1 MHPLTWLIKLH
12 SNFTIVTDFKFT
24 VLQLQFLLLLQF
36 AVVPQDLT
44 EKWQQSIAENAW
56 LNRENIQLRNSLQQ
70 LNSLVANGT
79 TAAATGGPTPPQ
91 GTPNIGTG
99 SGTPHPTPASGMEGL
114 AAAAAATVAAAAAG
128 GGGMSRGQMLPHA
141 MPGGGNAHAR
151 NGSAGGSSGSPGGG
165 GDGGGH
171 MSGAGEGGA
180 GDGGMDVVGM
190 MGSLGGRMAALHG
203 LSSTQA

>member
-12 SNFTIVTDFKFT
+12 SNFTIVTDFK
-24 VLQLQFLLLLQF
+24 F

-99 SGTPHPTPASGMEGL
+99 SRTPHPTPASGMEGL
-114 AAAAAATVAAAAAG
+114 AAAAATVAAAAAG
-128 GGGMSRGQMLPHA
+128 GGGMSGGQMLPHA

>member
-1 MHPLTWLIKLH
+1 LSQHL
-12 SNFTIVTDFKFT
+12 
-24 VLQLQFLLLLQF
+24 FL

-79 TAAATGGPTPPQ
+79 TATPGGPTPPQ
-91 GTPNIGTG
+91 NTPTIGTG
-99 SGTPHPTPASGMEGL
+99 TGTAHPPPVAGMEGL

-128 GGGMSRGQMLPHA
+128 GGGGGHRGQMLPHA

-151 NGSAGGSSGSPGGG
+151 SGSAGGSSGSPGGG

-171 MSGAGEGGA
+171 MSNAGEGGG
-180 GDGGMDVVGM
+180 GDGGMNVVGM